1 MNEFVI
7 SFFIFMNYTTNTH
20 LETLINKNLHTLTP
34 REWDVLLLIADD
46 VPNKEIADK
55 LHLTPES
62 VKTYRAR
69 IAEKLAISGR
79 DSLGR
84 YARKNK
90 PCLIDSHLTLF
101 FPP

>member
-1 MNEFVI
+1 MN
-7 SFFIFMNYTTNTH
+7 FFHLIFYTMKHSANTH
-20 LETLINKNLHTLTP
+20 SETLKNKNLNTLTP
-34 REWDVLLLIADD
+34 REWDVLLLVAED
-46 VPNKEIADK
+46 VPNNEIADK

-84 YARKNK
+84 YARKNRRF
-90 PCLIDSHLTLF
+90 LIDSHLTLF